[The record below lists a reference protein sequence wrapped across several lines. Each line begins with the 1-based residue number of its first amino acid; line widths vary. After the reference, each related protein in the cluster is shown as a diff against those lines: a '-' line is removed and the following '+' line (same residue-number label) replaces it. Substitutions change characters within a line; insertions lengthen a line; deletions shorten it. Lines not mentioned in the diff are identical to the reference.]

1 MSAKQ
6 PLILMGMLGGA
17 ALAVWGV
24 FMVFTGL
31 AASEFIPGEDV
42 YTRDIYVVI
51 DQTYSMQEDQRM
63 EAKDILLDEVLSVL
77 GPGDRISCY
86 QIASDF
92 QESRDRVFVS
102 SRRVPKIP
110 VNVPGIS
117 KSELPE
123 PIQQNLT
130 ESWQRLARER
140 DRWTSR
146 LNSLQPQR
154 GGYSDYLGT
163 VNEIG
168 RRITNDSDPNL
179 AAEKWLLLI
188 GYLKHEPIL
197 AKAPTPKR
205 EEKRRYANV
214 NVQLVY
220 PGGVHS
226 TQEQQRIETFWRE
239 YFAARGNK
247 RIEISS
253 YDGFI
258 GRFPEVQVVR

>member
-6 PLILMGMLGGA
+6 PLILIGMLGGA

-24 FMVFTGL
+24 FLVFTGL
-31 AASEFIPGEDV
+31 ATSEFLPGEDV
-42 YTRDIYVVI
+42 YKRDIYVVI
-51 DQTYSMQEDQRM
+51 DQTYSMKEGQRL
-63 EAKDILLDEVLSVL
+63 EAKDILRDEVLDVM

-86 QIASDF
+86 RIASDF
-92 QESRDRVFVS
+92 QESRDRVFIS
-102 SRRVPKIP
+102 GRRLPKVPQ
-110 VNVPGIS
+110 NVPGMA
-117 KSELPE
+117 KAELPE
-123 PIQQNLT
+123 SIQQQL
-130 ESWQRLARER
+130 
-140 DRWTSR
+140 TSR
-146 LNSLQPQR
+146 WQSYDQQRNVWISSLQSLDPQR

-179 AAEKWLLLI
+179 ASEKWLLLI
-188 GYLKHEPIL
+188 GDLKHEPVL
-197 AKAPTPKR
+197 AAVPAPQKD
-205 EEKRRYANV
+205 EKRRYANV

-220 PGGVHS
+220 PGGIHDA
-226 TQEQQRIETFWRE
+226 QEQKRIEAFWRA

-258 GRFPEVQVVR
+258 GRFPETRVVR

>member
-1 MSAKQ
+1 MSSKQ

-51 DQTYSMQEDQRM
+51 DQTYSMQEGQRL
-63 EAKDILLDEVLSVL
+63 EAKDILRDEVLSVL

-110 VNVPGIS
+110 VNVPGTS
-117 KSELPE
+117 KSDLPE
-123 PIQQNLT
+123 ALQQEL
-130 ESWQRLARER
+130 SQRWQNYDRER

-146 LNSLQPQR
+146 LDGLQPQR

-163 VNEIG
+163 VEEIG

-188 GYLKHEPIL
+188 GDLKHEPVL
-197 AKAPTPKR
+197 GNPPAPKR
-205 EEKRRYANV
+205 HEKRRFANV

-220 PGGVHS
+220 PGGVHPA
-226 TQEQQRIETFWRE
+226 QEQQRIEAFWQE
-239 YFAARGNK
+239 YFSARGNK

-258 GRFPEVQVVR
+258 GRFPEVELVR